1 MSEVIQLNHQSENT
15 YEFDLEV
22 DGIAT
27 IQMIA
32 WFVIVGKGMEFT
44 FPCTQE
50 GNHFTCVLPP
60 MPFLEKTAYK
70 GAIRLVADDYYF
82 EVVNDLVVNVTGNLS
97 FERGDVKNMTV
108 KSTIDGKK
116 KVVASEEKREVKKEE
131 KKEEKREVKKEVSP
145 EVKKSSTTTAKKEAP
160 KKVVAKSDK
169 KEVPKKVVAK
179 SDKKDV
185 PKNDKKISESSVDT
199 TVERIESPSDIAKR
213 LLAETANKPVV
224 ASDNRIVRKGSVASP
239 QESKDVVIENEVSEF
254 VNTQKSE
261 KEEKLRALLKNFTV
275 APTTTSTKARFTKK
289 T

>member
-32 WFVIVGKGMEFT
+32 WFVIVSKGMEFT

-169 KEVPKKVVAK
+169 K
-179 SDKKDV
+179 DV